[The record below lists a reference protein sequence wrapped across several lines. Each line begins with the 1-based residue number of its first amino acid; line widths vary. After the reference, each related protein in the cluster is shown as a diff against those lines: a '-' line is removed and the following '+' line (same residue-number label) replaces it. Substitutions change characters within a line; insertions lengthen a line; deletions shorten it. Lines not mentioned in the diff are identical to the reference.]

1 MDEERRLLA
10 WLKEKG
16 RVALAFSGGVDSTY
30 LLSVALEA
38 LGRENVLPL
47 LVQAQLHSRR
57 EGSEAR
63 EYAAKL
69 GAALQILPMDIA
81 DVPGLVEN
89 PPDRCYICKRALFAR
104 MEQEARA
111 RGFGVILDGTN
122 ADDVG
127 DYRPGMRA
135 LAELGVQSP
144 LKELGFTKASVSI
157 AMKKLRENGYIAVD
171 GEGNLTLLEP
181 GREIAERIYSRHRLL
196 THFFMQLGVDE
207 KTAAEDA
214 CKAEHILSEQ
224 TLEKIR
230 ERALETD
237 AETGSAQ

>member
-1 MDEERRLLA
+1 MQIHQSAED
-10 WLKEKG
+10 
-16 RVALAFSGGVDSTY
+16 Y
-30 LLSVALEA
+30 LET
-38 LGRENVLPL
+38 
-47 LVQAQLHSRR
+47 
-57 EGSEAR
+57 
-63 EYAAKL
+63 
-69 GAALQILPMDIA
+69 ILMLTQRMGKVRSI
-81 DVPGLVEN
+81 DVVN
-89 PPDRCYICKRALFAR
+89 
-104 MEQEARA
+104 
-111 RGFGVILDGTN
+111 
-122 ADDVG
+122 
-127 DYRPGMRA
+127 
-135 LAELGVQSP
+135 
-144 LKELGFTKASVSI
+144 ELGFTKASVSI

-207 KTAAEDA
+207 KTAEDA